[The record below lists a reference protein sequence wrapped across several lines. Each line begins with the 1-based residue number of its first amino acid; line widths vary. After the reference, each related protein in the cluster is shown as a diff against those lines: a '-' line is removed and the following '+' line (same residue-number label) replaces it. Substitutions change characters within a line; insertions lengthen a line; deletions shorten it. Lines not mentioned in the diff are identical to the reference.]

1 MPFSPPDTS
10 KWWTNRRRHSYLA
23 MLGLFS
29 LGMSSVFASPEQ
41 LTAAAPL
48 MIALA
53 YIFGAVILTYVT
65 AATIE
70 DITKLKEFSK

>member
-1 MPFSPPDTS
+1 
-10 KWWTNRRRHSYLA
+10 

>member
-1 MPFSPPDTS
+1 MPFAPPDTRS
-10 KWWTNRRRHSYLA
+10 WWTNRRRHSYLA
-23 MLGLFS
+23 MFGLFA
-29 LGMSSVFASPEQ
+29 LGMSSVVASPEQ
-41 LTAAAPL
+41 LIAAAPL

-53 YIFGAVILTYVT
+53 WIFGAIILTYVT